1 MQMMQK
7 CLLIISIAFSLQSTF
22 AQDFK
27 NSYRL
32 PSGGQIVVWNY
43 QGDITVQGYEGD
55 TVEIVAN
62 KAGPDRELV
71 KIIDLSRGEKID
83 VHPRYLKFGHGNA
96 TVDFEIRVPKSSE
109 YNFSRLAST
118 GGRVSVSKVTGR
130 LRAESMRGDVEIKG
144 VKGLVTASSHSGNV
158 SVEIDPEA
166 DRSHMRFSS
175 ISGNIDVSAPSSLDA
190 FVEMSSIGGLLK
202 TDFPIEVQEMRYGS
216 GRSARGKLGTG
227 KQLLHLRSVTGQVS
241 LMQR

>member
-1 MQMMQK
+1 
-7 CLLIISIAFSLQSTF
+7 
-22 AQDFK
+22 
-27 NSYRL
+27 
-32 PSGGQIVVWNY
+32 
-43 QGDITVQGYEGD
+43 
-55 TVEIVAN
+55 VAN

-71 KIIDLSRGEKID
+71 KIIDFSRGERID
-83 VHPRYLKFGHGNA
+83 VHPRFMKFGHGNA
-96 TVDFEIRVPKSSE
+96 TVDFEVRVPASSE
-109 YNFSRLAST
+109 YNFSRLSSR
-118 GGRVSVSKVTGR
+118 GGKVKVSNVTGR
-130 LRAESMRGDVEIKG
+130 LRAESMRGDVEISG

-158 SVEIDPEA
+158 SVEIVMGA
-166 DRSHMRFSS
+166 DRSHMRVSS
-175 ISGNIDVSAPSSLDA
+175 ISGNIDVLAPANLDA